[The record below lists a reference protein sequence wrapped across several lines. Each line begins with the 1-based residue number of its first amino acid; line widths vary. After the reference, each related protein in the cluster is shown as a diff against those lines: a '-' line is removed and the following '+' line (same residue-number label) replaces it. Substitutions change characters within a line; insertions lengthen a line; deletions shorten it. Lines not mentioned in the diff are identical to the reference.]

1 MGDAFEDAWDVL
13 KARAPVPMRRFYK
26 KPTQTTAG
34 APAAQRDVG
43 QPVPSA
49 SQNVDVMA
57 QQKQMMEQQRAQE
70 AQRMN
75 QLKTQD
81 PEAYQKILLERAY
94 AKREDDSR
102 ARMADMVEQGMQG
115 GTPMEKA
122 FVFLKEMRMRTDLPD
137 DFQMNPETTNAMLDC
152 AACGEPS
159 MNGRFCEE
167 CSKRDCA
174 GAKINPA
181 TNTSRI
187 NTQMPPNIYNFPN
200 NSEEDIEEF
209 RRMMNARNPNADY
222 TSAK

>member
-1 MGDAFEDAWDVL
+1 MGDPFDGAWDVL
-13 KARAPVPMRRFYK
+13 KARAPSPMRRHYR

-34 APAAQRDVG
+34 APAAQQDVG

-57 QQKQMMEQQRAQE
+57 EQRQMMAQQRAHE

-75 QLKTQD
+75 EMKTQD

-94 AKREDDSR
+94 AKNLENSHSN
-102 ARMADMVEQGMQG
+102 RMQNVIDQGMQG

-122 FVFLKEMRMRTDLPD
+122 FIFLKEMRMRTDLPD

-159 MNGRFCEE
+159 MNGRFCKE
-167 CSKRDCA
+167 CSKRDYA
-174 GAKINPA
+174 GAKINPT

-209 RRMMNARNPNADY
+209 RRMMADRN
-222 TSAK
+222 K